1 MWRNFFKNLSQSI
14 AIDLGTSHILVYLP
28 GEGTVIF
35 EPSVVAVNT
44 RSGQVVAVGES
55 AKKMI
60 GRTPPQIV
68 VTRPLVA
75 GVISDFEVTER
86 MVTYFL
92 QKIRSDYGLGHSRVR
107 MVLGVPLNITEVERK
122 AIEDAARNAGAREVL
137 LVEEPLVAALGA
149 RLPLSESTGQLVVD
163 LGGGTTEIAVLSLG
177 GIVTSRSLKVAG
189 DEVDRSINTFVRE
202 HFNLLLGER
211 SAEEVKIKIGSLIP
225 EHPEP
230 ELVVRGRDLVSGLP
244 KEIVL
249 RAQDIRPSVLRPLQ
263 IIAEAIRDVLEATPP
278 ELVAD
283 IQARGMTL
291 VGGMALLRG
300 LDQFLSEEVHIPVHI
315 AEDPVT
321 AVGRGLGF
329 LLENPELLR
338 DLALPVNVEGEVT
351 AGKF

>member
-1 MWRNFFKNLSQSI
+1 MKFNFFKSLSQNV
-14 AIDLGTSHILVYLP
+14 AIDLGTSHTLVYLP
-28 GEGTVIF
+28 GEGTVAF

-44 RSGQVVAVGES
+44 RSGQVLAVGEE

-86 MVTYFL
+86 LVRYFL
-92 QKIRSDYGLGHSRVR
+92 EKIRKEYGIGHSRLKIL
-107 MVLGVPLNITEVERK
+107 LGVPLEITEVERK
-122 AIEDAARNAGAREVL
+122 AIEDAAHNAGAREVL
-137 LVEEPLVAALGA
+137 LVEEPLAAALGA

-177 GIVTSRSLKVAG
+177 GIVTSRSLKIAG
-189 DEVDRSINTFVRE
+189 DEIDHSINSYIRE

-211 SAEEVKIKIGSLIP
+211 SAEEVKIKIASLSP
-225 EHPEP
+225 EDDLEM
-230 ELVVRGRDLVSGLP
+230 VVRGRDLVAGLP

-249 RAQDIRPSVLRPLQ
+249 RTQDVRPAVMRSFQ
-263 IIAEAIRDVLEATPP
+263 MIAEAIKDVLEATPP

-300 LDQFLSEEVHIPVHI
+300 LAVFLSAEVHIPVHI
-315 AEDPVT
+315 TEDPVT

-329 LLENPELLR
+329 LLENQELLR
-338 DLALPVNVEGEVT
+338 ELALPVGIQGEVML
-351 AGKF
+351 GKLG